1 MPEHGFTDDEVASIH
16 RLCARHGIATAYEDA
31 FGVRHT
37 VTSKALA
44 ALLLDAGFV
53 GRGPPADFAAA
64 EAAAE
69 AATWHRAL
77 PSTLVIASGSASLI
91 APDVRLPAST
101 ARIEWRLVE
110 EHGAVHEGV
119 ADTKGLHIT
128 QHADLDG
135 IAYARCELPIPLAL
149 PDGYHRLSLAGL
161 PGECLLICAP
171 AQCHRPPLLDQGRAW
186 GFTLQLYGLRSGRN
200 WGIGDFSD
208 LKDFVALAAHAGAD
222 FVGLNPLHALFPH
235 DPARTSPYS
244 PSSRAQLNVLYIDVE
259 AVTDFA
265 DCAVARQ
272 KVRSPAFQARLA
284 ELREASL
291 VDYAGVAALKHEVLT
306 MLHGRFAER
315 DDVDPEVREFGR
327 FREHGGEP
335 LRQHALFEALQAHF
349 HAADASVWGWPVWP
363 EPFRNPA
370 SPAVANF
377 AKEHGTR
384 IAYFEYLQW
393 QAARQLQAVAA
404 QCAASGKGIGLYLDL
419 AVSADRSG
427 SDAWRHQQCFA
438 GDVRVGAPPDA
449 FNLEGQNWGLPPL
462 RPDQLREMRYQP
474 FIEALR
480 ANMHEA
486 GAIRIDHVMILMRL
500 FWIPAEGAARDGAY
514 VSYPV
519 DELFAILA
527 LESRR
532 HRCLVIGEDL
542 GTVPESMRDT
552 LRRYG
557 VLSYRVLYFEN
568 NADGAFRPPAH
579 YPRDAIAAVSTH
591 DLATLAGWWSAHDL
605 QTRFQLGLIADPS
618 TLAHQTLER
627 SRARARLK
635 EAIQQQ
641 APELAN
647 GLGTAS
653 VEGPLD
659 ADGIAAVHGFLAG
672 APSKLMAVQLEDALG
687 NIEQANLPG
696 TVDEHP
702 NWRRKYAPM
711 VDAIWRE
718 ATVKKVCAAMVQ
730 ARPLARER
738 PAATSN
744 PPLRVPRAT
753 YRLQLHGGFGFDDAA
768 RIVPYLA
775 RLGVSHVYCSPIHR
789 ARPGSMHGY
798 DVVAHDEINPELG
811 GMPAFEHFTRVL
823 KQHGMGQLI
832 DLVPNHMGVLGT
844 DNRWWMDVL
853 ENGMA
858 SPYACHFDIQWQ
870 GLAPGLTGKVLLPV
884 LGDHY
889 GQVLERG
896 ELHLR
901 WYPAEGAFGVSYF
914 DHRFPLGPQT
924 LSLILDRA
932 AGRAEDTD
940 TAALLA
946 AIAESSRDL
955 PVVCGDDAEAVAR
968 RARDKQLLVG
978 RLAALEADSPPA
990 ALAVYA
996 AVRALNDAD
1005 QREALHGLLEA
1016 QAYRL
1021 AHWRTAA
1028 DEINYRRFF
1037 DVNEL
1042 AALRTEREEVFK
1054 ATHALALNLAARGW
1068 VDGLR
1073 IDHPDGLQDPAGYFD
1088 RLQDGYVERVGT
1100 KARGTDALGRPECP
1114 LYVVAEKIAA
1124 PHEDVPVSWAIQ
1136 GTTGYRFANLANAVL
1151 IDHRA
1156 ADRLSRIWREF
1167 TGMRERYEDV
1177 VFLAKREVAQGTL
1190 ASDLEVLAHALLDIA
1205 KGHHR
1210 TRDLTLNTLRE
1221 AIATVAACMTVY
1233 RTYNAE
1239 EASAQDLRY
1248 IDQAIDA
1255 ARERLQLP
1263 DPSVF
1268 GFLRN
1273 ALLGLPAD
1281 GADSPQR
1288 EAALR
1293 FARRFQQFSA
1303 PVAAKGVEDTAFYR
1317 YFPLS
1322 AVNEVGGE
1330 PDRIGI
1336 PVAEFHVASD
1346 DRQKRWPHTML
1357 ATSTHDSKRSEDVR
1371 LRIDVLSECPGLWRL
1386 ALRKWRTLNAPLRG
1400 SVTPMH
1406 EYLLYQTLLGT
1417 MPAADGDM
1425 AAHDDYVA
1433 RIVRYMLKAAREGK
1447 AATSWMRPDTG
1458 YEEALEKFVRG
1469 ILATDPANTFLADL
1483 SNAVTALDRYG
1494 ALNDI
1499 SLTLLKFSSPGVPD
1513 IYQGCELIERSLV
1526 DPDNRRA
1533 VDYEDRQRRLDELEA
1548 LAGGADL
1555 ETAVRSLAEAAI
1567 DGRAK
1572 LWLTWRLLGL
1582 RAREPRL
1589 LGEGSYVPLEI
1600 RGAQAHH
1607 LIAFLRYH
1615 EGRRAVV
1622 LAVRL
1627 FASLNEAGRPR
1638 PPDAHAVPPPEAW
1651 RDTRLVL
1658 PTDFGTHSFEDCIT
1672 GARHT
1677 LGAGEHAVSE
1687 LLRAFPGTLLLGGI

>member
-1 MPEHGFTDDEVASIH
+1 MPERNFTDDEVASIH
-16 RLCARHGIATAYEDA
+16 RLCTRHGIATAFEDA

-37 VTSKALA
+37 VTTEALA
-44 ALLLDAGFV
+44 ALLVDAGFV
-53 GRGPPADFAAA
+53 ARGPPADFAAA

-69 AATWHRAL
+69 SATWHRAL
-77 PSTLVIASGSASLI
+77 PSTRVVASGSASFVV
-91 APDVRLPAST
+91 PDVRLPAST
-101 ARIEWRLVE
+101 TRIEWRFVE
-110 EHGAVHEGV
+110 EHGNVHEGF
-119 ADTKGLHIT
+119 ADTKDLHIT

-135 IAYARCELPIPLAL
+135 VAYGCYELPIPLAL
-149 PDGYHRLSLAGL
+149 PDGYHRLMLTGL
-161 PGECLLICAP
+161 PGESLVICAP
-171 AQCHRPPLLDQGRAW
+171 AQCHRPQLLEQGRAW

-208 LKDFVALAAHAGAD
+208 LKDFVARAAHAGAD

-244 PSSRAQLNVLYIDVE
+244 PSSRAQLNILYIDVE
-259 AVTDFA
+259 AVPDFA
-265 DCAVARQ
+265 DCAAARQ

-284 ELREASL
+284 ELRQASL

-306 MLHGRFAER
+306 MLHSRFAER
-315 DDVDPEVREFGR
+315 DDVDPEVQAFAR
-327 FREHGGEP
+327 FREDGGEA
-335 LRQHALFEALQAHF
+335 LRQHALFEALQGHF
-349 HAADASVWGWPVWP
+349 HAADDSVWGWPVWP
-363 EPFRNPA
+363 EPYRDPA

-377 AKEHGTR
+377 ASENGAR

-393 QAARQLQAVAA
+393 QAARQLWAVAA
-404 QCAASGKGIGLYLDL
+404 QCTASGKAIGLYLDL

-427 SDAWRHQQCFA
+427 SDAWRHQKSFA
-438 GDVRVGAPPDA
+438 QDVRVGAPPDA

-462 RPDQLREMRYQP
+462 RPDRLREGRYQP

-500 FWIPAEGAARDGAY
+500 FWIPAAGAARDGAY

-527 LESRR
+527 LESTR

-542 GTVPESMRDT
+542 GTVPEAMRDT
-552 LRRYG
+552 LHRYG
-557 VLSYRVLYFEN
+557 VLSYRVLYFEQVGE
-568 NADGAFRPPAH
+568 GAFRPPAH

-627 SRARARLK
+627 ARARARLK
-635 EAIQQQ
+635 EAMQQQ
-641 APELAN
+641 SPELAA
-647 GLGTAS
+647 GLGGSS

-696 TVDEHP
+696 TIDEHP
-702 NWRRKYAPM
+702 NWRRKYAPT
-711 VDAIWRE
+711 VDALWRE
-718 ATVKKVCAAMVQ
+718 ASVQKVCAALLQ
-730 ARPLARER
+730 ARPFARER
-738 PAATSN
+738 AAVTSK

-753 YRLQLHGGFGFDDAA
+753 YRLQLHSEFTFDDAA
-768 RIVPYLA
+768 RIVPYLS

-853 ENGMA
+853 ENGTA
-858 SPYACHFDIQWQ
+858 SPHACHFDIQWE

-896 ELHLR
+896 ELQLR
-901 WYPAEGAFGVSYF
+901 WEPAEGAFGVCYF
-914 DHRFPLGPQT
+914 DHRFPLAPQT
-924 LSLILDRA
+924 FALILDRA
-932 AGRAEDTD
+932 AARAQDAE
-940 TAALLA
+940 AASLLA

-955 PVVCGDDAEAVAR
+955 PAVSGDDAEAVAR
-968 RARDKQLLVG
+968 RAKEKKLLG
-978 RLAALEADSPPA
+978 DRLAGLETESPVA
-990 ALAVYA
+990 AQAVNA
-996 AVRALNDAD
+996 AVRALNSTD
-1005 QREALHGLLEA
+1005 QRETLHELLEA

-1042 AALRTEREEVFK
+1042 AALRTEREEVFE

-1073 IDHPDGLQDPAGYFD
+1073 IDHPDGLLDPAGYFN
-1088 RLQDGYVERVGT
+1088 RLQDGFVARVGT
-1100 KARGTDALGRPECP
+1100 KARGTDAQGRPECP

-1124 PHEDVPVSWAIQ
+1124 PHEDVPVSWAIH

-1177 VFLAKREVAQGTL
+1177 VYHAKQEVAHGTL
-1190 ASDLEVLAHALLDIA
+1190 SSDLEVLAHALLDIA

-1210 TRDLTLNTLRE
+1210 TRDHTLNTLRE

-1233 RTYNAE
+1233 RTYNAQ

-1248 IDQAIDA
+1248 VDQALDA

-1268 GFLRN
+1268 GFLRD
-1273 ALLGLPAD
+1273 ALLGLPPD
-1281 GADSPQR
+1281 GVDSPVR
-1288 EAALR
+1288 EAAMR

-1317 YFPLS
+1317 YFPLC

-1357 ATSTHDSKRSEDVR
+1357 ATSTHDNKRSEDVR

-1400 SVTPMH
+1400 SVTPVH

-1417 MPAADGDM
+1417 MPAADGD
-1425 AAHDDYVA
+1425 ATAHDDYTA

-1447 AATSWMRPDTG
+1447 AATSWMRPDTA
-1458 YEEALEKFVRG
+1458 YEKALESFVRG
-1469 ILATDPANTFLADL
+1469 ILAADPANAFLVEL
-1483 SNAVTALDRYG
+1483 RSAVTALDRYG

-1513 IYQGCELIERSLV
+1513 IYQGCELIDRSLV

-1533 VDYEDRQRRLDELEA
+1533 VDYEERRHRLDELEA
-1548 LAGGADL
+1548 IAAGADL
-1555 ETAVRSLAEAAI
+1555 ETAVRGLAEAAV

-1582 RAREPRL
+1582 RAREPAL
-1589 LGEGSYVPLEI
+1589 LGEGSYVPLEV

-1607 LIAFLRYH
+1607 LIAFLRGH
-1615 EGRRAVV
+1615 ESLRAVV
-1622 LAVRL
+1622 LVVRL

-1638 PPDAHAVPPPEAW
+1638 APGAHPVSPPEAW
-1651 RDTRLVL
+1651 RDTRIVL
-1658 PTDFGTHSFEDCIT
+1658 PADVGTHSFEDCVT

-1687 LLRAFPGTLLLGGI
+1687 LLRAFPGTLLVGGI